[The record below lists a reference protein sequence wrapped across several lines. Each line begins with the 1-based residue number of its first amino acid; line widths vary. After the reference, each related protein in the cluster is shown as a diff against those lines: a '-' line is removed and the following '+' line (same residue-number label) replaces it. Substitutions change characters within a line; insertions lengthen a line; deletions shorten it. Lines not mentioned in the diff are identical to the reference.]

1 MTRSAARDR
10 LICGIDGS
18 LHARVAIDMACSL
31 SRGLDLDLALV
42 AVNRT
47 RAAGGYPDLRDWS
60 DEEAKAILR
69 GAEDQ
74 AKANGLAP
82 QLVLTEGRDIA
93 QALLAVAGS
102 LAGVHIVVGTGD
114 PKGLGRLLLGSVA
127 ADVAEQA
134 KVSVTIAR
142 AG

>member
-60 DEEAKAILR
+60 DEEARAILR

-74 AKANGLAP
+74 AKAHGLAP
-82 QLVLTEGRDIA
+82 KLVLTEGRDIA
-93 QALLAVAGS
+93 QALLAAAES
-102 LAGVHIVVGTGD
+102 LDAVHIVVGTGN